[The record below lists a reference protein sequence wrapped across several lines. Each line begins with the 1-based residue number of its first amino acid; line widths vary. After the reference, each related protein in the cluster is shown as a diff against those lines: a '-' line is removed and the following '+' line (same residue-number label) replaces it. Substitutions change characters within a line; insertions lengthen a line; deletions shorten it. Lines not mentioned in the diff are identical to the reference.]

1 MDSKAT
7 VGWPI
12 PPTAPSAGCPDVV
25 QPATVRPPAVIAS
38 ATRAALSTAKHPAA
52 PPRYV
57 PRNIANPCP
66 ATAPIMACR
75 NVPHCRR
82 DTEKMPRGP
91 GDLRMDGSASPAAG
105 PIGARSRTHSPLRAC
120 HQGVYATLRRAMEW
134 SESARSS
141 RRFRVRAKFAQG
153 SGPAGRNVPPPAV
166 PLFVLNRDCG
176 TRCRRC
182 VGRWGWR

>member
-38 ATRAALSTAKHPAA
+38 ATRAALSTTKHPAA

-66 ATAPIMACR
+66 ATAPIMASR
-75 NVPHCRR
+75 NVPHCMEGYRENALRSRR
-82 DTEKMPRGP
+82 SAAGAR
-91 GDLRMDGSASPAAG
+91 LRMMGATPAAG
-105 PIGARSRTHSPLRAC
+105 PIGA
-120 HQGVYATLRRAMEW
+120 
-134 SESARSS
+134 SARLCALAI
-141 RRFRVRAKFAQG
+141 RTFT
-153 SGPAGRNVPPPAV
+153 
-166 PLFVLNRDCG
+166 PLFGGDG
-176 TRCRRC
+176 E
-182 VGRWGWR
+182 VGICTLLAQSPGEG